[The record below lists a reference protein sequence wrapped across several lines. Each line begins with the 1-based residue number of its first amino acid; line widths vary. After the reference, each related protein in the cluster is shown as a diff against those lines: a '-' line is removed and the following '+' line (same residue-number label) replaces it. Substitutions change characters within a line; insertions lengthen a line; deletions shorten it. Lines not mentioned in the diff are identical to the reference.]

1 MPFGKNIS
9 QFLPFGKNISQFI
22 VSYKIVFVMLESK
35 QIYVF
40 FKYITLESMNDT
52 MNAKLANFVPGLD
65 SLTFLLHWWCDNGIV
80 VL

>member
-1 MPFGKNIS
+1 
-9 QFLPFGKNISQFI
+9 
-22 VSYKIVFVMLESK
+22 MLESK

-65 SLTFLLHWWCDNGIV
+65 SLTFLLH
-80 VL
+80 